1 MSDARTTPR
10 PSATS
15 LGALVG
21 LGVATAL
28 WSLFLW
34 SQLLLSRSGGTPFCP
49 LGEAAT
55 CGALWD
61 ASFSRGVHAWTG
73 LPIAA
78 WGVAWG
84 LAAAALPIF
93 VLMTLAESGSAAT
106 LVTACRVTAAGGVV
120 GVFVLGG
127 VAASAGLF
135 CGGCFATYILVAG
148 YAGIALFG
156 WQHLG
161 VPDLSRGAAQ
171 AFGTLAAVYLVL
183 LYPGRATPAS
193 AGEVGRQAVAQSAP
207 ATPGAPAAGPA
218 ASGSPAASFLAS
230 LAPGLRQT
238 LADAM
243 LQHRAGI
250 ALPLPQ
256 PRALIGEA
264 KAPVRITEF
273 TDVLCDHCAQLHE
286 TIGEIER
293 RASGTFNLEPRQ
305 FPLDASCNPAVQ
317 RSGSPIRC
325 LAAKTQICME
335 GREGAF
341 EYSGALFAKQK
352 TLTES
357 DVFALAE
364 PHMKRAELE
373 ACVASG
379 ETKKKLADDVALA
392 LRYEPDGTPLVL
404 VNGRKAS
411 AFAPFLYALV
421 LTGGRN
427 DDPAF
432 AALPPGNPNAHVH

>member
-1 MSDARTTPR
+1 MSESRVTPR

-21 LGVATAL
+21 LGVLTAL

-34 SQLLLSRSGGTPFCP
+34 SQLLLSRSGGTPFCT

-61 ASFSRGVHAWTG
+61 AAFSRGVHAWTG

-84 LAAAALPIF
+84 LAAAALPLF

-127 VAASAGLF
+127 VAAAAGAF
-135 CGGCFATYILVAG
+135 CAGCFTTYIFVAG

-161 VPDLSRGAAQ
+161 VPDLARGAAQ
-171 AFGTLAAVYLVL
+171 AFGTLAAAFLVL
-183 LYPGRATPAS
+183 LYPGRATPKS
-193 AGEVGRQAVAQSAP
+193 AAEVGRQAVAQSTPRAP
-207 ATPGAPAAGPA
+207 GAAPTTATPV
-218 ASGSPAASFLAS
+218 ASFIAT
-230 LAPGLRQT
+230 LAPGLQQT

-243 LQHRAGI
+243 LQHRGGI
-250 ALPLPQ
+250 ALSLPP
-256 PRALIGEA
+256 PRALIGSA
-264 KAPVRITEF
+264 AAPVRITEF

-293 RASGTFNLEPRQ
+293 RASGTFQLEPRQ
-305 FPLDASCNPAVQ
+305 FPLDAACNPAVQ

-325 LAAKTQICME
+325 LAAKAQICFE
-335 GREGAF
+335 GRDGAF

-352 TLTES
+352 TLTEGDIFS
-357 DVFALAE
+357 LAE
-364 PHMKRAELE
+364 PHLKRAELE
-373 ACVASG
+373 ACVLSAD
-379 ETKKKLADDVALA
+379 TKKKLADDIALA

-404 VNGRKAS
+404 VNGKKAS

-421 LTGGRN
+421 LTGGSA

-432 AALPPGNPNAHVH
+432 AALPPGNPSAHIH